1 MPVPPKTVQNNAKK
15 GLEARDKAVPSKK
28 GMTRVGLARAN
39 QLARGDNISIPT
51 LKRMKSYL
59 ARARTYYDAAK
70 EKGLKPE
77 DSPAI
82 QAYLGWGGVAAIAWV
97 NSQLKN
103 Q

>member
-1 MPVPPKTVQNNAKK
+1 MPVPPKSVQNNAKK

-39 QLARGDNISIPT
+39 QLARGENISLSV

-59 ARARTYYDAAK
+59 ARARTYYDAAI

-82 QAYLGWGGVAAIAWV
+82 QSYLGCGGPAAVGWV
-97 NSQLKN
+97 NQQLKN